1 MKFDLTAHNRIGF
14 LAIRFNEGRSI
25 LGDRKELERLLKK
38 ENKEVKKLI
47 SELKKFE
54 LRGCKPKS

>member
-25 LGDRKELERLLKK
+25 LSDRKELKRLLKK

-54 LRGCKPKS
+54 FRGCKPKP

>member
-25 LGDRKELERLLKK
+25 LSDRKELKRLLKK

-47 SELKKFE
+47 SELKKVE
-54 LRGCKPKS
+54 PRGCKPKP